1 MLASVEKLAL
11 RRASSCV
18 CIFSL
23 EPLKLL
29 HELLRCIALTLRGL
43 PSKGAST
50 HQESFRLSCGA
61 ALRRAVSARYTVENR
76 AQSSSARESEARTR
90 CLPHRSTGTGTL
102 LCNTSYYIS
111 TGTWVWIPVIV
122 QLYKYEYLYYLL
134 TIYLPRGG
142 VLCCAVVGE
151 RTCTGTPVSGGCVG
165 RVGFVPSL
173 VSTYLPADVF
183 RSTHCCRRA
192 VPSPCMAR
200 AAVDTLFT

>member
-61 ALRRAVSARYTVENR
+61 ALRRAVSARYTVQSR

-90 CLPHRSTGTGTL
+90 CLPHTGTL

-111 TGTWVWIPVIV
+111 TWVWIPVIV
-122 QLYKYEYLYYLL
+122 QLYKYEYLL
-134 TIYLPRGG
+134 
-142 VLCCAVVGE
+142 
-151 RTCTGTPVSGGCVG
+151 
-165 RVGFVPSL
+165 
-173 VSTYLPADVF
+173 STYLAVECSAVRWSVNVHVPVRRCQVVALDGWGSYPHSSRPTVLHTGTCG
-183 RSTHCCRRA
+183 RGPVHPLLPSCRA
-192 VPSPCMAR
+192 VPMHGAR
-200 AAVDTLFT
+200 SC